1 MYSNSNQQYGTQFNP
16 NVLKDLKKINEKI
29 REESKKDVPDK
40 ERILK
45 LRQEQL
51 MRGMELNTG
60 YINNYRRNIPW

>member
-1 MYSNSNQQYGTQFNP
+1 MYSNQQYGTQFNP

-29 REESKKDVPDK
+29 VEENEKEKPDK
-40 ERILK
+40 EMILK
-45 LRQEQL
+45 LKQEQL

>member
-16 NVLKDLKKINEKI
+16 NGLKDLKKINEKI
-29 REESKKDVPDK
+29 VEENEKEKPDK
-40 ERILK
+40 EMILK
-45 LRQEQL
+45 LRQELL

>member
-1 MYSNSNQQYGTQFNP
+1 MYSNQQYGTQFNP

-29 REESKKDVPDK
+29 VEENEKEKPDK
-40 ERILK
+40 EMILK
-45 LRQEQL
+45 LRQELL